1 MADIHC
7 ELERAGMK
15 ERPSFPAKLQ
25 SSVAPVS
32 KQPISS
38 KTWTASLQAQAKSLQ
53 QSTAASGFGLDSET
67 VRAAMVR
74 KLMEQGVEDEMVLN
88 ALGAVERHKFIDS
101 ALANQAYEDT
111 SLPIGFGQTI
121 SKPNVVARM
130 IELLRQGNNLMIT
143 GKLGRVLEIGTGC
156 GYQAAI
162 LGQVSKEVYSIER
175 IQGLYEKAKE
185 NLRPMRF
192 PNIHLILGDGMLGFA
207 QGAPYAG
214 IISAAGGENIPAAW
228 LDQLA
233 VGGRL
238 VAPVENEKG
247 SQVLVVI
254 DKFENSYRRSFLEP
268 VNFVPLRSGV
278 A

>member
-1 MADIHC
+1 
-7 ELERAGMK
+7 MK
-15 ERPSFPAKLQ
+15 PRPSFPAKVEGLSPQ
-25 SSVAPVS
+25 KPQP
-32 KQPISS
+32 KQGSTQFSS
-38 KTWTASLQAQAKSLQ
+38 KNKANELDVFAAQA
-53 QSTAASGFGLDSET
+53 SGVGLDST
-67 VRAAMVR
+67 KVRASMVQ
-74 KLMEQGVEDEMVLN
+74 KLAEQGVQDEMLLR
-88 ALGAVERHKFIDS
+88 AFASIERHKFLDS

-121 SKPNVVARM
+121 SKPNVIGRM
-130 IELLRQGNNLMIT
+130 IELMRLGKNLMIT

-156 GYQAAI
+156 GYQAAL
-162 LGQVSKEVYSIER
+162 LGQVCKEVYSIER

-192 PNIHLILGDGMLGFA
+192 PNIHLILGDGMLGYA
-207 QGAPYAG
+207 QGAPYSG
-214 IISAAGGENIPAAW
+214 IISAAGGDNIPPSW

-238 VAPVENEKG
+238 VAPVAQQNAL
-247 SQVLVVI
+247 QILLVI
-254 DKFENSYRRSFLEP
+254 DKTESGFKETRLEA

>member
-1 MADIHC
+1 M
-7 ELERAGMK
+7 LLRA
-15 ERPSFPAKLQ
+15 F
-25 SSVAPVS
+25 
-32 KQPISS
+32 
-38 KTWTASLQAQAKSLQ
+38 
-53 QSTAASGFGLDSET
+53 STI
-67 VRAAMVR
+67 
-74 KLMEQGVEDEMVLN
+74 
-88 ALGAVERHKFIDS
+88 ERHKFIDT

-121 SKPNVVARM
+121 SKPNVIARM
-130 IELLRQGNNLMIT
+130 IELLRQGKNLMIT
-143 GKLGRVLEIGTGC
+143 GKLSRVLEIGTGC

-185 NLRPMRF
+185 NLRPMRL
-192 PNIHLILGDGMLGFA
+192 PNIHLILGDGMLGFE

-214 IISAAGGENIPAAW
+214 IISAAGGDNIPPAW
-228 LDQLA
+228 LEQLA

-238 VAPVENEKG
+238 VAPVANAQG

-254 DKFENSYRRSFLEP
+254 DKMENSYKRSFLEP
-268 VNFVPLRSGV
+268 VHFVPLRSGV

>member
-1 MADIHC
+1 
-7 ELERAGMK
+7 MK
-15 ERPSFPAKLQ
+15 QKPSFPAKVEGLSPPKPQ
-25 SSVAPVS
+25 STKSTVHFSTGPKELALDS
-32 KQPISS
+32 F
-38 KTWTASLQAQAKSLQ
+38 ALQA
-53 QSTAASGFGLDSET
+53 SGVGLDST
-67 VRAAMVR
+67 KVRESMVL
-74 KLMEQGVEDEMVLN
+74 KLAEQGVQDEMVLH
-88 ALGAVERHKFIDS
+88 AFSVIERHKFIDT

-121 SKPNVVARM
+121 SKPNVIGRM
-130 IELLRQGNNLMIT
+130 IELLRQGKNLMIT
-143 GKLGRVLEIGTGC
+143 GKLSRVLEIGTGC
-156 GYQAAI
+156 GYQAAL
-162 LGQVSKEVYSIER
+162 LGQVSNEVYTVER

-192 PNIHLILGDGMLGFA
+192 PNIHLILGDGMLGFP

-214 IISAAGGENIPAAW
+214 IISAAGGEHIPTPW

-238 VAPVENEKG
+238 VAPVMHQNG

-254 DKFENSYRRSFLEP
+254 DKSENGFKKSFLEP

>member
-1 MADIHC
+1 
-7 ELERAGMK
+7 MK
-15 ERPSFPAKLQ
+15 QKPSFPAKVDGLAPKKAQ
-25 SSVAPVS
+25 LAKGSTQFRSSN
-32 KQPISS
+32 KSS
-38 KTWTASLQAQAKSLQ
+38 ALDSFATL
-53 QSTAASGFGLDSET
+53 ASGVGLDST
-67 VRAAMVR
+67 KVRQSMVQ
-74 KLMEQGVEDEMVLN
+74 KLADEGVQDEMLLR
-88 ALGAVERHKFIDS
+88 AFSTIERHKFIDT

-121 SKPNVVARM
+121 SKPNVIARM
-130 IELLRQGNNLMIT
+130 IELLRLGKNLMIT
-143 GKLGRVLEIGTGC
+143 GKLSRVLEIGTGC

-185 NLRPMRF
+185 NLRPMRL
-192 PNIHLILGDGMLGFA
+192 PNVHLILGDGMLGFE

-214 IISAAGGENIPAAW
+214 IISAAGGDNIPPAW
-228 LDQLA
+228 LEQLA

-238 VAPVENEKG
+238 VAPVANEHG

-254 DKFENSYRRSFLEP
+254 DKMENSYKRSFLEP
-268 VNFVPLRSGV
+268 VHFVPLRSGV

>member
-1 MADIHC
+1 
-7 ELERAGMK
+7 MK
-15 ERPSFPAKLQ
+15 QKPSFPAKVDGL
-25 SSVAPVS
+25 APKKVHLAKGAAHFTGS
-32 KQPISS
+32 
-38 KTWTASLQAQAKSLQ
+38 AKSSALDPF
-53 QSTAASGFGLDSET
+53 AALASGVGLDST
-67 VRAAMVR
+67 KVRESMVQ
-74 KLMEQGVEDEMVLN
+74 KLAQQGVQDEMLLR
-88 ALGAVERHKFIDS
+88 AFSCIERHKFIDT

-121 SKPNVVARM
+121 SKPNVIGRM
-130 IELLRQGNNLMIT
+130 IELLRQGKNLMIT
-143 GKLGRVLEIGTGC
+143 GKLSRVLEIGTGC

-214 IISAAGGENIPAAW
+214 IISAAGGENIPTAW

-238 VAPVENEKG
+238 VAPISNEQG

-254 DKFENSYRRSFLEP
+254 DKFENSYKRSFLEP
-268 VNFVPLRSGV
+268 VNFVPLLSGV